1 MKTLFRSATLA
12 ISGLALALSPVVASA
27 QDDSEMRPEVYQLLV
42 DCGAANALASSGAEE
57 QADKDTYEGK
67 AVAFWQVAMVYG
79 DVGKEQMKT
88 DGAASLEK
96 VQDLAKNDS
105 DGLTELV
112 TQCIGMEEV
121 VMRIHSGDDLGE

>member
-1 MKTLFRSATLA
+1 MKTLFRCAALTMG
-12 ISGLALALSPVVASA
+12 GLALTLSPLSASA

-57 QADKDTYEGK
+57 QADQEMYEGK

-79 DVGKEQMKT
+79 DVGKDQMKT
-88 DGAASLEK
+88 DGSASLEK
-96 VQDLAKNDS
+96 VQDLAQNDS

-112 TQCIGMEEV
+112 TQCIGMEDV